1 MQRVIMR
8 ENVLDVLMYLFETY
22 IETQDETEMDH
33 EDLRLDLTEA
43 GFNSNEIEKAFDWL
57 DKLNHENSITA
68 DLFDVSSNRVYS
80 RIEMSH
86 LSSSCR
92 GFIEYLEQIN
102 ILTFRQRELL
112 IDRLLALNTYDINI
126 DQIKWIVLM
135 ILFSQPNQEKAY
147 SRMEDLIFETNEG
160 VLH

>member
-1 MQRVIMR
+1 MR

-22 IETQDETEMDH
+22 IETQDETEIDH
-33 EDLRLDLTEA
+33 EDLRVDLTEA

-57 DKLNHENSITA
+57 EKLNHSNSITD

-80 RIEMSH
+80 KIEMNR

-102 ILTFRQRELL
+102 ILSFNQRELL
-112 IDRLLALNTYDINI
+112 IDRLLALNTNDIDI

-147 SRMEDLIFETNEG
+147 SRMEDLIFETNES

>member
-1 MQRVIMR
+1 MR

-22 IETQDETEMDH
+22 IETQDDTEMDH
-33 EDLRLDLTEA
+33 EDLRTDLTEA

-57 DKLNHENSITA
+57 DKLNHANSITN
-68 DLFDVSSNRVYS
+68 DLFDVSSNRIYS
-80 RIEMSH
+80 RFEMSH

-92 GFIEYLEQIN
+92 GFIEHLEQIN
-102 ILTFRQRELL
+102 ILSFNQRELL
-112 IDRLLALNTYDINI
+112 IDRLLALNTHDINI

-160 VLH
+160 MLH

>member
-1 MQRVIMR
+1 MR

-22 IETQDETEMDH
+22 IETQDETEIDQ
-33 EDLRLDLTEA
+33 EDLRGDLTEA

-57 DKLNHENSITA
+57 DKLNHMNSITE

-80 RIEMSH
+80 KIEMSR

-102 ILTFRQRELL
+102 ILSFSQRELL
-112 IDRLLALNTYDINI
+112 IDRLLALNTNDIDI
-126 DQIKWIVLM
+126 DQVKWIVLM

-147 SRMEDLIFETNEG
+147 SRMEDLIFETNES

>member
-1 MQRVIMR
+1 MK

-22 IETQDETEMDH
+22 IETQDEIEMDH
-33 EDLRLDLTEA
+33 EDLRIDLSEA
-43 GFNSNEIEKAFDWL
+43 GFNSNQIEKAFDWL
-57 DKLNHENSITA
+57 DKLNNKNSITD
-68 DLFDVSSNRVYS
+68 DLVDSSSNRVYS
-80 RIEMSH
+80 NIEMTR
-86 LSSSCR
+86 LNSSCR

-102 ILTFRQRELL
+102 ILSFQQRELL
-112 IDRLLALNTYDINI
+112 LDRLLALNTNDIDI

-147 SRMEDLIFETNEG
+147 SRMEDLIFESNEG

>member
-1 MQRVIMR
+1 MR

-33 EDLRLDLTEA
+33 EDLRVDLTEA

-57 DKLNHENSITA
+57 DKLNHVNSITD

-80 RIEMSH
+80 KIEMSQ
-86 LSSSCR
+86 LNSSCR

-102 ILTFRQRELL
+102 ILSFRQRELL
-112 IDRLLALNTYDINI
+112 IDRLLALNTHDIDI
-126 DQIKWIVLM
+126 DQIKWIVLI

-147 SRMEDLIFETNEG
+147 SRMEDLIFETNKG

>member
-1 MQRVIMR
+1 MR

-68 DLFDVSSNRVYS
+68 DLSDVSSNRVYS

>member
-1 MQRVIMR
+1 MR

-22 IETQDETEMDH
+22 IETQDETEMDQ

-57 DKLNHENSITA
+57 DKLNHMNSITE

-80 RIEMSH
+80 KIEMSR

-102 ILTFRQRELL
+102 ILSFNQRELL
-112 IDRLLALNTYDINI
+112 IDRLLALNTNDIDI

-135 ILFSQPNQEKAY
+135 ILFIQPNQEKAY
-147 SRMEDLIFETNEG
+147 LRMEDLIFETNES

>member
-1 MQRVIMR
+1 MK

-22 IETQDETEMDH
+22 IETQDEIEMDH
-33 EDLRLDLTEA
+33 EDLRIDLSEA
-43 GFNSNEIEKAFDWL
+43 GFNSNQIEKAFDWL
-57 DKLNHENSITA
+57 DKLNNKNSITD
-68 DLFDVSSNRVYS
+68 DLVDSSSNRVYS
-80 RIEMSH
+80 NIEMTR
-86 LSSSCR
+86 LNSSCR

-102 ILTFRQRELL
+102 ILSFQQRELL
-112 IDRLLALNTYDINI
+112 IDRLLALNTNDIDI

-147 SRMEDLIFETNEG
+147 SKMEDLIFESNEG

>member
-1 MQRVIMR
+1 MR

-33 EDLRLDLTEA
+33 EDLRVDLTEA

-57 DKLNHENSITA
+57 EKLNHSNSITD
-68 DLFDVSSNRVYS
+68 DLFDVTSNRVYS
-80 RIEMSH
+80 RFEMSH

-102 ILTFRQRELL
+102 ILSFRQRELL
-112 IDRLLALNTYDINI
+112 IDRLIALNTHDINI

-147 SRMEDLIFETNEG
+147 SRMEDLIFETNDG

>member
-1 MQRVIMR
+1 MR

-33 EDLRLDLTEA
+33 EDLRVDLTEA

-57 DKLNHENSITA
+57 DKLNHMNSITE

-80 RIEMSH
+80 KIEMSR

-102 ILTFRQRELL
+102 ILSFNQRELL
-112 IDRLLALNTYDINI
+112 IDRLLALNTNDIDI

>member
-1 MQRVIMR
+1 M
-8 ENVLDVLMYLFETY
+8 
-22 IETQDETEMDH
+22 
-33 EDLRLDLTEA
+33 
-43 GFNSNEIEKAFDWL
+43 
-57 DKLNHENSITA
+57 NSITE

-80 RIEMSH
+80 KIEMSR

-102 ILTFRQRELL
+102 ILSFNQRELL
-112 IDRLLALNTYDINI
+112 IDRLLALNTNDIDI

-147 SRMEDLIFETNEG
+147 SRMEDLIFETNES

>member
-1 MQRVIMR
+1 MR

-43 GFNSNEIEKAFDWL
+43 GFNSIEIEKAFDWL

-68 DLFDVSSNRVYS
+68 DLFDVSSNRIYS

-86 LSSSCR
+86 LSSNCR

-147 SRMEDLIFETNEG
+147 SRMEDLIFESNEG

>member
-1 MQRVIMR
+1 MR

>member
-1 MQRVIMR
+1 MR

-33 EDLRLDLTEA
+33 EDLRMDLTEA

-57 DKLNHENSITA
+57 DKLNHANSITD
-68 DLFDVSSNRVYS
+68 DLFDVSSNRIYS
-80 RIEMSH
+80 RVEMSH

-102 ILTFRQRELL
+102 ILSFRQRELL
-112 IDRLLALNTYDINI
+112 IDRLLALNTHDINI

-160 VLH
+160 MLH

>member
-1 MQRVIMR
+1 MR

-22 IETQDETEMDH
+22 IETQDETEIDH
-33 EDLRLDLTEA
+33 EDLRVDLTEA

-57 DKLNHENSITA
+57 DKLNHTNSITD
-68 DLFDVSSNRVYS
+68 DLFDISSNRVYS
-80 RIEMSH
+80 KIEMSR

-102 ILTFRQRELL
+102 ILSFNQRELL
-112 IDRLLALNTYDINI
+112 IDRLLALNTNDIDI

-147 SRMEDLIFETNEG
+147 SRMEDLIFETNES

>member
-1 MQRVIMR
+1 MR

-33 EDLRLDLTEA
+33 EDLRVDLTEA

-57 DKLNHENSITA
+57 EKLNHANSITD
-68 DLFDVSSNRVYS
+68 DLFDVTSNRVYS
-80 RIEMSH
+80 RFEMSH

-102 ILTFRQRELL
+102 ILSFRQRELL
-112 IDRLLALNTYDINI
+112 IDRLIALNTHDINI

>member
-1 MQRVIMR
+1 MR

-33 EDLRLDLTEA
+33 EDLRVDLTEA

-57 DKLNHENSITA
+57 EKLNHANSITD
-68 DLFDVSSNRVYS
+68 DLFDVTSNRVYS
-80 RIEMSH
+80 RFEMSH

-102 ILTFRQRELL
+102 ILSFRQRELL
-112 IDRLLALNTYDINI
+112 IDRLIALNTHDINI

-147 SRMEDLIFETNEG
+147 SRMEDLIFETNDG

>member
-1 MQRVIMR
+1 MR

-22 IETQDETEMDH
+22 IETQDETEMDQ
-33 EDLRLDLTEA
+33 EDLRGDLTEA

-57 DKLNHENSITA
+57 DKLNHMNSITE

-80 RIEMSH
+80 KIEMSR

-102 ILTFRQRELL
+102 ILSFSQRELL
-112 IDRLLALNTYDINI
+112 IDRLLALNTNDIDI
-126 DQIKWIVLM
+126 DQVKWIVLM

>member
-1 MQRVIMR
+1 MR

-22 IETQDETEMDH
+22 IETQDETEMDQ
-33 EDLRLDLTEA
+33 EDLRVDLTEA

-57 DKLNHENSITA
+57 DKLNHMNSITE

-80 RIEMSH
+80 KIEMSR

-102 ILTFRQRELL
+102 ILSFSQRELL
-112 IDRLLALNTYDINI
+112 IDRLLALNTNDIDI

-147 SRMEDLIFETNEG
+147 SRMEDLIFETNES

>member
-1 MQRVIMR
+1 MR
-8 ENVLDVLMYLFETY
+8 ENVLDVLMFLFETY

>member
-1 MQRVIMR
+1 MR

-22 IETQDETEMDH
+22 IETQDETEMDQ
-33 EDLRLDLTEA
+33 EDLRGDLTEA

-57 DKLNHENSITA
+57 DKLNHTNSITD

-80 RIEMSH
+80 KIEMSR

-102 ILTFRQRELL
+102 ILSFSQRELL
-112 IDRLLALNTYDINI
+112 IDRLLALNTNDIDI

-147 SRMEDLIFETNEG
+147 SRMEDLIFETNES

>member
-1 MQRVIMR
+1 MR

-33 EDLRLDLTEA
+33 EDLRTDLTEA

-57 DKLNHENSITA
+57 DKLNHANSITN
-68 DLFDVSSNRVYS
+68 DLFDVSSNRIYS
-80 RIEMSH
+80 RFEMSH

-92 GFIEYLEQIN
+92 GFIEHLEQIN
-102 ILTFRQRELL
+102 ILSFNQRELL
-112 IDRLLALNTYDINI
+112 IDRLLALNTHDINI

-147 SRMEDLIFETNEG
+147 SMMEDLIFETNES

>member
-1 MQRVIMR
+1 MR

-43 GFNSNEIEKAFDWL
+43 GFNSIEIEKAFDWL

-86 LSSSCR
+86 LSSNCR

>member
-1 MQRVIMR
+1 MR

-22 IETQDETEMDH
+22 IETQDETEIDQ
-33 EDLRLDLTEA
+33 EDLRGDLTEA
-43 GFNSNEIEKAFDWL
+43 CFNSNEIEKAFDWL
-57 DKLNHENSITA
+57 DKLNHTNSITD

-80 RIEMSH
+80 KIEMSR

-102 ILTFRQRELL
+102 ILSFNQRELL
-112 IDRLLALNTYDINI
+112 IDRLLALNTNDIDI

-147 SRMEDLIFETNEG
+147 SRMEDLIFETNES

>member
-1 MQRVIMR
+1 MR

-22 IETQDETEMDH
+22 IETQDETEMDQ
-33 EDLRLDLTEA
+33 EDLRGDLTEA

-57 DKLNHENSITA
+57 DKLNHMNSITE
-68 DLFDVSSNRVYS
+68 DLVDVSSNRVYS
-80 RIEMSH
+80 KIEMSR

-102 ILTFRQRELL
+102 ILSFNQRELL
-112 IDRLLALNTYDINI
+112 IDRLLALNTNDIDI

-147 SRMEDLIFETNEG
+147 SRMEDLIFETNES

>member
-1 MQRVIMR
+1 MR

-22 IETQDETEMDH
+22 IETQDETEIDQ
-33 EDLRLDLTEA
+33 EDLRGDLTEA

-57 DKLNHENSITA
+57 EKLNHSNSITD

-80 RIEMSH
+80 KIEMNR

-102 ILTFRQRELL
+102 ILSFNQRELL
-112 IDRLLALNTYDINI
+112 IDRLLALNTNDIDI

-147 SRMEDLIFETNEG
+147 SRMEDLIFETNES

>member
-1 MQRVIMR
+1 MR

-33 EDLRLDLTEA
+33 EDLRTDLTEA

-57 DKLNHENSITA
+57 DKLNHANSITD
-68 DLFDVSSNRVYS
+68 DLFDVSSNRIYS
-80 RIEMSH
+80 RFEMSH

-102 ILTFRQRELL
+102 ILSFRQRELL
-112 IDRLLALNTYDINI
+112 IDRLLALNTHDINI

-160 VLH
+160 MLH

>member
-1 MQRVIMR
+1 MR

-43 GFNSNEIEKAFDWL
+43 GFNSIEIEKAFDWL

-68 DLFDVSSNRVYS
+68 DLFDVSSNRIYS

-86 LSSSCR
+86 LSSNCR

>member
-1 MQRVIMR
+1 
-8 ENVLDVLMYLFETY
+8 MYLFETY